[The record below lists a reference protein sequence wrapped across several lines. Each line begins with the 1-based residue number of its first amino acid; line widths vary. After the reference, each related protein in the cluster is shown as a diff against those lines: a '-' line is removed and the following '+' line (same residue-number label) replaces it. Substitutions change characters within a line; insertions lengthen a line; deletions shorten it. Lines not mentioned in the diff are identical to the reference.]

1 MDTHEIVLSMQNICK
16 RYVGIR
22 ALDDVSI
29 DFRKG
34 EVHALVGEN
43 GAGKSTLIKMISG
56 AEVPDSGKLV
66 FGEQTFEK
74 MTPHL
79 SQSMGVATIYQEF
92 NLFPTLT
99 VAENIYMGD
108 EIVAKDSARLYHK
121 NDYIDRAQKVLDKM
135 NIDVKPT
142 DYVEDMT
149 TAKMQ
154 LVEIAKAIAKD
165 ARILIMDEPTAP
177 LSTKET
183 EYLFELIEKLKSQ
196 GVTIIYIS
204 HRLEELY
211 RISDRLTIM
220 RDGKKILTADT
231 QDVSR
236 KDLIRHMANREVEE
250 IDFHSEAT
258 IGDTVLE
265 VQNLCGNGLKDI
277 SFSVHSGEIFG
288 IGGLLGAGRTESASN
303 AFYEMKG
310 GNTMQEKRTLYL
322 AGKITGDPYYFTKF
336 YNAQKKLEEGGFIVV
351 NPALL
356 PAEGFTWE
364 AYMRMSG
371 AMLAECAEVCF
382 LPDWKES
389 KGAKYEFGEA
399 IAQNKPFF
407 FFADWEREGS
417 QNAEK

>member
-43 GAGKSTLIKMISG
+43 GCWENQLLIKMISG

-165 ARILIMDEPTAP
+165 A
-177 LSTKET
+177 K
-183 EYLFELIEKLKSQ
+183 
-196 GVTIIYIS
+196 
-204 HRLEELY
+204 
-211 RISDRLTIM
+211 
-220 RDGKKILTADT
+220 
-231 QDVSR
+231 
-236 KDLIRHMANREVEE
+236 
-250 IDFHSEAT
+250 
-258 IGDTVLE
+258 
-265 VQNLCGNGLKDI
+265 
-277 SFSVHSGEIFG
+277 
-288 IGGLLGAGRTESASN
+288 
-303 AFYEMKG
+303 
-310 GNTMQEKRTLYL
+310 
-322 AGKITGDPYYFTKF
+322 
-336 YNAQKKLEEGGFIVV
+336 
-351 NPALL
+351 NPDY
-356 PAEGFTWE
+356 G
-364 AYMRMSG
+364 
-371 AMLAECAEVCF
+371 
-382 LPDWKES
+382 
-389 KGAKYEFGEA
+389 
-399 IAQNKPFF
+399 
-407 FFADWEREGS
+407 
-417 QNAEK
+417 